1 MTGPVPVM
9 EGASKWYTMDML
21 KTVFTAISCLIAV
34 SSGAVTWTVAPL
46 PASEFA
52 DTEVSTNVCLG
63 AAVETAAGDGLGY
76 FDVTLS
82 LRATPTNN
90 VEICFGCD
98 ANGDGALGRCE
109 RDFVLGWDCG
119 AWFWRDR
126 RANVETRFG
135 QEVCS
140 DDRRTLRWRVD
151 LDARRCPRRFA
162 AREGDS
168 VLAEGRATDA
178 MFAALW
184 THGRVVARGLDA
196 PDEAISVQLGARG
209 LKVVIE

>member
-1 MTGPVPVM
+1 MSV
-9 EGASKWYTMDML
+9 L
-21 KTVFTAISCLIAV
+21 KTLLSVIPCLIA
-34 SSGAVTWTVAPL
+34 SALGAASLAVAPL
-46 PASEFA
+46 PAPEYA

-63 AAVETAAGDGLGY
+63 AVVATESGDGVGY
-76 FDVTLS
+76 FDVELS
-82 LRATPTNN
+82 LCATPTNN
-90 VEICFGCD
+90 VEIAFGVDID
-98 ANGDGALGRCE
+98 ADGVLGRCE

-126 RANVETRFG
+126 RANVEERFG
-135 QEVCS
+135 QGAFS
-140 DDRRTLRWRVD
+140 DDRRTLLWRVN
-151 LDARRCPRRFA
+151 LNAVRRPRRFA

-196 PDEAISVQLGARG
+196 PDEAISVQMSPKG

>member
-1 MTGPVPVM
+1 M
-9 EGASKWYTMDML
+9 K
-21 KTVFTAISCLIAV
+21 TAIIEVFCLIAAV
-34 SSGAVTWTVAPL
+34 SGAATVAVAPL
-46 PASEFA
+46 SAPEYA

-63 AAVETAAGDGLGY
+63 AAVATAAGDGLGY

-98 ANGDGALGRCE
+98 ANGDGALERCE

-126 RANVETRFG
+126 RAKVETRFG

-140 DDRRTLRWRVD
+140 ADGRTLRWRVD
-151 LDARRCPRRFA
+151 LDARRRPRRFA

-196 PDEAISVQLGARG
+196 PDEAISVQMSPKG

>member
-1 MTGPVPVM
+1 MKAVII
-9 EGASKWYTMDML
+9 E
-21 KTVFTAISCLIAV
+21 VFCLIAAV
-34 SSGAVTWTVAPL
+34 SGAATVAVAPL

-63 AAVETAAGDGLGY
+63 AAVATAAGDGVGY
-76 FDVTLS
+76 FDVELS
-82 LRATPTNN
+82 LCATPTNN
-90 VEICFGCD
+90 VEIAFGVD
-98 ANGDGALGRCE
+98 IDEDGVLGCRE

-126 RANVETRFG
+126 RANVEERFG
-135 QEVCS
+135 QGAFS
-140 DDRRTLRWRVD
+140 DDRRTLLWRVN
-151 LDARRCPRRFA
+151 LNAVRRPRRFA
-162 AREGDS
+162 AREGDN

-196 PDEAISVQLGARG
+196 PDEAISVQMSPKG